1 MRQLLSKKFLINF
14 KKYLPI
20 ILIAA
25 FAVLLRLYLFEKRVS
40 FDADQEEIAFKAKEI
55 LTGNPV
61 LLGPKTSLGGFSIGP
76 GFTYLWAVFALFLK
90 GDPLSGA
97 FLSVFLGILFII
109 GIYLVAKK
117 IFSEKVGLILAF
129 MVTLSVNFI
138 QWDQLPWAP
147 SLFYLSELIVFY
159 GVYISGKNKWGIPL
173 VALGL
178 GMGLQSHFAVFLLFI
193 PILVYLLLYRP
204 VVEKKQFLIS
214 LITIIASVM
223 PLVIYDFMHGFIN
236 FQRLLSIFRLGIEGE
251 EVSKL
256 KIMAALG
263 GNCVNI
269 IWTHFPWFL
278 VYGIFA
284 LILLYSF
291 WGIIKDKK
299 YRPAL
304 ILSDL
309 FLLIPFITF
318 LFYKSNF
325 SEYYLMSAVVPFLVI
340 LGYIFSN
347 LRNKFTL
354 FVVLGIFSFLNFV
367 SFIYIYRPMNLYA
380 KRTIVQEIVKKGGT
394 SGYGVSLSVQLGYGF
409 GYRYLFDY
417 YQAKPDI
424 PPVKNQTKIFTIVSP
439 LGYEGIEPMVSTDGV
454 GLRWEGLK

>member
-1 MRQLLSKKFLINF
+1 
-14 KKYLPI
+14 
-20 ILIAA
+20 
-25 FAVLLRLYLFEKRVS
+25 
-40 FDADQEEIAFKAKEI
+40 
-55 LTGNPV
+55 
-61 LLGPKTSLGGFSIGP
+61 
-76 GFTYLWAVFALFLK
+76 
-90 GDPLSGA
+90 
-97 FLSVFLGILFII
+97 
-109 GIYLVAKK
+109 
-117 IFSEKVGLILAF
+117 
-129 MVTLSVNFI
+129 
-138 QWDQLPWAP
+138 
-147 SLFYLSELIVFY
+147 
-159 GVYISGKNKWGIPL
+159 
-173 VALGL
+173 
-178 GMGLQSHFAVFLLFI
+178 
-193 PILVYLLLYRP
+193 
-204 VVEKKQFLIS
+204 
-214 LITIIASVM
+214 
-223 PLVIYDFMHGFIN
+223 
-236 FQRLLSIFRLGIEGE
+236 LGIEGE
-251 EVSKL
+251 AVSKL
-256 KIMAALG
+256 KILLALD

-269 IWTHFPWFL
+269 IWTHFSSIL
-278 VYGIFA
+278 GYGIFA
-284 LILLYSF
+284 LVLLYSF
-291 WGIIKDKK
+291 WRIIKDKK
-299 YRPAL
+299 YRSLL
-304 ILSDL
+304 ILSEL
-309 FLLIPFITF
+309 FLLGPFITF